1 MIDFLFLL
9 LKEPVRAEKKK
20 QEIMAFF
27 FFTNVKFTI
36 KTVLKTSNNEY
47 EDNMKNVKDDK
58 NGRYI
63 VDIQDIPD
71 QQFLENTCQR
81 LALFPRYCHWNVNN
95 RLQTVTSQSEH

>member
-1 MIDFLFLL
+1 MFCVLVVAARPKIRMSTETMRSIAVTMIDFLFLL

-47 EDNMKNVKDDK
+47 EDNMKNVKE
-58 NGRYI
+58 
-63 VDIQDIPD
+63 V
-71 QQFLENTCQR
+71 
-81 LALFPRYCHWNVNN
+81 YC
-95 RLQTVTSQSEH
+95 